1 MTVETKPL
9 LKKMAAAPRAPWA
22 DAIPSAQDPK
32 RYLPQAIAHRG
43 YKAKYPENSILAFD
57 AAVDIGAHA
66 IETDVHLTADGVV
79 VMSHDP
85 TGKRCFGVDQKISD
99 CSWESIQWWRTLRKP
114 HQPMARFEDVL
125 AWLNQPK
132 NEKIWIVLDIKVDD
146 PAVVLLSAIARAME
160 KNPSTSR
167 PWNERIVLGC
177 WNASFTTVA
186 RRLLPAFPLVH
197 ISISPFYSRHFF
209 RIPGM
214 GMNMNQM
221 SLIGPVGWYFLRKVR
236 KDNRQLFVWTVN
248 SERWMRW
255 CIRKNACL
263 RAQPSSNIGDKN
275 DDPQNLMQ
283 GVKVIDGVITDDP
296 ELFLQVCKR
305 WEDEQDGKV
314 EKERV
319 GLRSRAKS
327 LLSAAAM
334 SVLVQIA
341 VMLLLARNFY
351 FGRVDFFKR
360 GDGSA

>member
-1 MTVETKPL
+1 
-9 LKKMAAAPRAPWA
+9 
-22 DAIPSAQDPK
+22 
-32 RYLPQAIAHRG
+32 
-43 YKAKYPENSILAFD
+43 
-57 AAVDIGAHA
+57 
-66 IETDVHLTADGVV
+66 
-79 VMSHDP
+79 
-85 TGKRCFGVDQKISD
+85 
-99 CSWESIQWWRTLRKP
+99 
-114 HQPMARFEDVL
+114 
-125 AWLNQPK
+125 
-132 NEKIWIVLDIKVDD
+132 
-146 PAVVLLSAIARAME
+146 
-160 KNPSTSR
+160 
-167 PWNERIVLGC
+167 
-177 WNASFTTVA
+177 
-186 RRLLPAFPLVH
+186 
-197 ISISPFYSRHFF
+197 
-209 RIPGM
+209 M

-275 DDPQNLMQ
+275 DDPQNLTQ